1 MKRRKKYASKCRK
14 NTSDYDSSSGNGIFY
29 KGISLPVFPG
39 RKEDPADGPVSGNVL
54 PPAVIG
60 MLVVY
65 CLKDVHVTSYSYG
78 IPEAIS
84 VVTVVLLHLWKR
96 NNLLSIGVGTVLYMF
111 LVQVV
116 FAA

>member
-1 MKRRKKYASKCRK
+1 MPVSVGRTLLIMITVAATVFFTR
-14 NTSDYDSSSGNGIFY
+14 
-29 KGISLPVFPG
+29 VFPFLFFPEG
-39 RKEDPADGPVSGNVL
+39 KKIPPMVQYLGNVL

-65 CLKDVHVTSYSYG
+65 CLKDVHVTSHSYG